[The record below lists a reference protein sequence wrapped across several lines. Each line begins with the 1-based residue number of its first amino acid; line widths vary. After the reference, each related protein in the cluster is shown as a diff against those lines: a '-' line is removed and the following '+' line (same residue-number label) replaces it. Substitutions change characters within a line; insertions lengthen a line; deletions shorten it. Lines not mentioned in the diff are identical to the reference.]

1 MIILSY
7 TVIGTIE
14 GYRLLVLMLNGF
26 LLKFIVKK
34 NPAFPDKGRYV
45 LSSDNETYLCCPCFI
60 QAYFLLLCTSVGFF
74 CLVGFLFLVSEKNR
88 KKASSPVLLASVFV
102 FFFFFKASVFVF
114 RI

>member
-1 MIILSY
+1 MSCHLTMKHIY
-7 TVIGTIE
+7 VAH
-14 GYRLLVLMLNGF
+14 VLYKHTF
-26 LLKFIVKK
+26 
-34 NPAFPDKGRYV
+34 
-45 LSSDNETYLCCPCFI
+45 S
-60 QAYFLLLCTSVGFF
+60 LLLCTSVGFF